1 MRDLDDEIRAVES
14 RIARERRGLAA
25 LLEDCRETARDAVAA
40 PKNLLAVAGLG
51 FVLGEVLRPGR
62 PASPARKRGLGG
74 VLAGAAIALI
84 RARYGSPWALGRRL
98 WSEAPRPSARA
109 GWPAANDPVRAD
121 AGDSVRRAR

>member
-1 MRDLDDEIRAVES
+1 MRDRDDDIRAVES
-14 RIARERRGLAA
+14 RIARERHALAA
-25 LLEDCRETARDAVAA
+25 LLEDCGQTARDAVAA

-62 PASPARKRGLGG
+62 SASLARKRGLGG
-74 VLAGAAIALI
+74 LLAGAAIALI

-98 WSEAPRPSARA
+98 WSEAPRPAPRA

-121 AGDSVRRAR
+121 QGEPIRRAG

>member
-14 RIARERRGLAA
+14 RIARERHGLAA
-25 LLEDCRETARDAVAA
+25 LLEDCRETARDVVAA

-62 PASPARKRGLGG
+62 SASPARKRGLGG
-74 VLAGAAIALI
+74 VLAGAALALI

-98 WSEAPRPSARA
+98 WSETPRRAPRPV
-109 GWPAANDPVRAD
+109 WPAANDHVRAD
-121 AGDSVRRAR
+121 AGDPVRRAR